1 MILPLVLASLVASS
15 PVRCE
20 QPANASRGSVWL
32 VPDAPHE
39 SVWLVPDAA
48 RDSTLLTLYE
58 SGQDFETFLREARA
72 RREMWDRNWADGQV
86 SPELLERARAI
97 PGRWRLLVAAV
108 DGCSDS
114 VNTVPYLAR
123 LVSLVPSLE
132 MRIVKPDAGAVF
144 MERHRTPDGRSAT
157 PTVVILDA
165 AGNDVGC
172 WVERP
177 AALQEMAMRA
187 RADETYEDFARNKQ
201 SWYDADAGASTVREV
216 LDVIEAAALGAPVCH
231 AADGTQ
237 E

>member
-1 MILPLVLASLVASS
+1 MLASLVASS

-20 QPANASRGSVWL
+20 QPADASR
-32 VPDAPHE
+32 E
-39 SVWLVPDAA
+39 SAWLVPDAA
-48 RDSTLLTLYE
+48 HDSTLLALYE
-58 SGQDFETFLREARA
+58 SGQDFETFLRAARA
-72 RREMWDRNWADGQV
+72 RREMWDRNWTSGRV

-132 MRIVKPDAGAVF
+132 MRIVQPDAGAVF
-144 MERHRTPDGRSAT
+144 MERHRTPDGRPAT
-157 PTVVILDA
+157 PTVLILDA

-187 RADETYEDFARNKQ
+187 RADDTYEDFARNKQ

-216 LDVIEAAALGAPVCH
+216 LDVIEAAAAGAPICH
-231 AADGTQ
+231 ATDGTQ

>member
-1 MILPLVLASLVASS
+1 MFLPLVLASLVAST
-15 PVRCE
+15 PVRCA
-20 QPANASRGSVWL
+20 QPADAS
-32 VPDAPHE
+32 
-39 SVWLVPDAA
+39 
-48 RDSTLLTLYE
+48 RDSTLVALYE

-72 RREMWDRNWADGQV
+72 RREMWDRNWTHGQV

-144 MERHRTPDGRSAT
+144 MERHRTPDRRPAT

-177 AALQEMAMRA
+177 AALQVLAMRA
-187 RADETYEDFARNKQ
+187 RADDTYEEFARNKQ
-201 SWYDADAGASTVREV
+201 SWYDTDAGASTVREV
-216 LDVIEAAALGAPVCH
+216 LDVIEAAALGAPICH
-231 AADGTQ
+231 ATDGPQ